1 MLGKDR
7 LLAAVRAAQNGH
19 DIAYNVLIKHLKGAM
34 FDIHRRKVS
43 SRITADDW
51 YADGLEILLRC
62 VQRFD
67 TIQPR
72 AKFST
77 YFMTALSNHAT
88 DLIRSY
94 YTAKSEFEKQMI
106 SDTNDVA
113 ETVIDC
119 GTDTYNPEQLVVLRE
134 MLNTTLVA
142 KTPEFRQTVLQLL
155 GAESGAMPGTTRRFE
170 QMQYRLKKAIQQA
183 ISS

>member
-1 MLGKDR
+1 
-7 LLAAVRAAQNGH
+7 
-19 DIAYNVLIKHLKGAM
+19 
-34 FDIHRRKVS
+34 
-43 SRITADDW
+43 
-51 YADGLEILLRC
+51 
-62 VQRFD
+62 
-67 TIQPR
+67 
-72 AKFST
+72 
-77 YFMTALSNHAT
+77 MTALSNHAT

-134 MLNTTLVA
+134 MLSTTLVA
-142 KTPEFRQTVLQLL
+142 KTPDFRQTVLQLL